1 MMKPEPRA
9 RPGRPSLSGE
19 GDSPVVRV
27 RLPQQTLTALRGEA
41 AAAGVSP
48 SEYVRRAVERA
59 LAAA

>member
-1 MMKPEPRA
+1 MMKPER

-19 GDSPVVRV
+19 GDSPIVRV
-27 RLPQQTLTALRGEA
+27 RLPQQTLAALQSEA

-48 SEYVRRAVERA
+48 SEYVRRAVVRA